1 MKTPN
6 RDLLVLVKDDHLDK
20 DAIEFELEQLNQLLF
35 VFETVDNF
43 CVAHE
48 VFDLN
53 KYKII
58 YDAKTIRQIMNQK
71 ELKPFVF
78 ISNKN

>member
-6 RDLLVLVKDDHLDK
+6 RDLLVLVKDAQLDK
-20 DAIEFELEQLNQLLF
+20 DAIEFELEQLNQLLY

-58 YDAKTIRQIMNQK
+58 HNAKTIRETMN
-71 ELKPFVF
+71 F

>member
-6 RDLLVLVKDDHLDK
+6 RDLLVLVKDNHLDK
-20 DAIEFELEQLNQLLF
+20 EAIEFELDQLNQLLF
-35 VFETVDNF
+35 DFETVDNL
-43 CVAHE
+43 CLAHE

-58 YDAKTIRQIMNQK
+58 RKTRTVKQMLNQK

-78 ISNKN
+78 ISNMN

>member
-6 RDLLVLVKDDHLDK
+6 RDLLVLVKDNHLDK

-35 VFETVDNF
+35 VFETIDNL
-43 CVAHE
+43 CTAHE
-48 VFDLN
+48 VFDMN
-53 KYKII
+53 KYKIVS
-58 YDAKTIRQIMNQK
+58 APKVVRQILKQK
-71 ELKPFVF
+71 EIKPFVF